1 MTDPT
6 PSERERERR
15 HAELIEKHVYGDRER
30 RQIEGKA
37 TWFRWASAS
46 SVGLEIAVA
55 ICLCTLLAHWVENEY
70 THWAP
75 GTTLIGLA
83 IGLGAATK
91 AVLRTIRQYNR
102 ELEAHDRVEAEQAAA
117 AEQPSQPP
125 AAEQPSQPPAVE
137 RDDIP

>member
-1 MTDPT
+1 MAD

-30 RQIEGKA
+30 RKIDGKA

-55 ICLCTLLAHWVENEY
+55 ITMCTLAAHWLENNY

-75 GTTLIGLA
+75 WTTLIGLA
-83 IGLGAATK
+83 IGLGAAVK
-91 AVLRTIRQYNR
+91 AVLRAIRQYER
-102 ELEAHDRVEAEQAAA
+102 ELEAQERAEKEQA
-117 AEQPSQPP
+117 EP
-125 AAEQPSQPPAVE
+125 
-137 RDDIP
+137 